1 MCLLDDADV
10 MARDFDGQ
18 PLLSR
23 VIKDG
28 AEKAVLFLL
37 EHGANINE
45 RYEGKQIEWNEC
57 WMNLCANLNKC
68 YM

>member
-1 MCLLDDADV
+1 MQPILDGADV
-10 MARDFDGQ
+10 VARDFDGQ

-28 AEKAVLFLL
+28 AERAVLFLL

-45 RYEGKQIEWNEC
+45 RYEVTQQELI
-57 WMNLCANLNKC
+57 
-68 YM
+68 